1 MLLSAAVKVDGGKIL
16 KTHLIKPK
24 SASNVTATRKTTSLT
39 AYLALLRE
47 ATKKIKFFFS
57 YPATKALPPPPRA

>member
-1 MLLSAAVKVDGGKIL
+1 MFLSAAVKVDGGKIL

-47 ATKKIKFFFS
+47 AAKNKVLF
-57 YPATKALPPPPRA
+57 